1 MLKPGSRLKSAVCD
15 AEVMVIKAG
24 ADDEVTCGGAVMAT
38 DVSEKSAGDDAQ
50 MHGCLIGKRYVN
62 QGDSIELLCVKS
74 GDGSLYYQW
83 RRADDQRHEKT
94 ALVRLTNE
102 YCTAVTD
109 GRGGLPRS
117 NCNHV

>member
-24 ADDEVTCGGAVMAT
+24 AEDEVTCGGAVMAEGGEKSGGDAVMAT

-62 QGDSIELLCVKS
+62 QGDSVELLCVKS
-74 GDGSLYYQW
+74 GDGSLYCNGEELMTK
-83 RRADDQRHEKT
+83 DTKK
-94 ALVRLTNE
+94 
-102 YCTAVTD
+102 
-109 GRGGLPRS
+109 LPS
-117 NCNHV
+117 SD

>member
-74 GDGSLYYQW
+74 GDGSLYCNGEELMTK
-83 RRADDQRHEKT
+83 DKKK
-94 ALVRLTNE
+94 
-102 YCTAVTD
+102 
-109 GRGGLPRS
+109 LPS
-117 NCNHV
+117 SD